1 MTLFGIRKQLQAE
14 NEKNEIEKKRDELFR
29 NVKYEDECA
38 RIRFAVPMQKA
49 WCPIDILNV
58 RPIVP

>member
-1 MTLFGIRKQLQAE
+1 MCALALTLVAQYSAE
-14 NEKNEIEKKRDELFR
+14 RDELFR

-58 RPIVP
+58 RPVVP